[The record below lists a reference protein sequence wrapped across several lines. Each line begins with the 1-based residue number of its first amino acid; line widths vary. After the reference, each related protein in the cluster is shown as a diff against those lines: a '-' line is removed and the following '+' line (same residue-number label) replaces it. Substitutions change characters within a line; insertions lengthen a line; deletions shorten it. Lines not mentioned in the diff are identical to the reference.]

1 MVGYLEANPENLLI
15 ERKGGGSS
23 GATVFTLS
31 NPTAIDAIFKI
42 KFTAPT
48 RADVKPSC
56 GFVAGLDQVEV
67 VVTPTAAAFQGPDFR
82 SHEKLLVAA
91 AKAPVARGQW
101 HSVKARAVWKTDV
114 VKSEVFETKLAIK
127 FKKDDVSSPLPEAVK
142 KISPAAA
149 AAEPEFTEVSKPPL
163 LGEKPAIS
171 SPPDHHGELDAY
183 AGRRLNGG
191 DVGVGGKTDRTKPA
205 SAAAVAAAVDVR
217 RPPSPTHSHEII
229 SSSSDSDLQERPVF
243 SNNRNVVSSPLRSN
257 NRLNSNPS
265 MNRPN
270 SNNMFN
276 INPSMNRPNSN
287 NMVNINPSMNRPN
300 SNNMVNN
307 NKLGNNGERR
317 RSWELSR
324 MDHLGRSNNQLQT
337 QSKVPITRQPNGPPP
352 PHGPPAIGPVRS
364 KRQISDSSS
373 GEAAKM
379 NEEAKEEQ
387 APKKPDEQADVAK
400 LQREM
405 FELRQEIRDTD
416 ASLMMLKE
424 GQKDLTNE
432 VRESKSFGQSLDA
445 KYERDREKLTS
456 KLDGKLRDAEYS
468 ILKKAEQ
475 SCGLQSKAEVREV
488 SGWIKESQA
497 RLEEKVRDMSGR
509 LQLMEDR
516 LAAGYASKTHLKDME
531 TRLKGNL
538 DDARND
544 LERQIEAAKVA
555 QDKVAAS
562 SQSKPDN
569 TMVLLAFSSIGLAI
583 AGVSFVIASSVVKK

>member
-243 SNNRNVVSSPLRSN
+243 SNNRNVVSSPLRPN
-257 NRLNSNPS
+257 NRL
-265 MNRPN
+265 
-270 SNNMFN
+270 N

-287 NMVNINPSMNRPN
+287 NNMVNINPSMNRPVT
-300 SNNMVNN
+300 NNMVNN

-324 MDHLGRSNNQLQT
+324 MDHLGRSSNQLQA
-337 QSKVPITRQPNGPPP
+337 QSKVPITRQP
-352 PHGPPAIGPVRS
+352 HGPSAIGPVRS
-364 KRQISDSSS
+364 KRQISDSSG
-373 GEAAKM
+373 GEAAKT

-387 APKKPDEQADVAK
+387 APKKPDEQANVSK